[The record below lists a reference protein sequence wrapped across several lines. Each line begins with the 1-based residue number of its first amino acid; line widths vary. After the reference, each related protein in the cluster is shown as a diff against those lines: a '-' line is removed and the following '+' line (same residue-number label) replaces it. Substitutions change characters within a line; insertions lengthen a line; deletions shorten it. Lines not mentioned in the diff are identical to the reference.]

1 MDNLNNLEKEKFP
14 ELRGQVNLGNEILG
28 MISNRPG
35 DKFHLERL
43 WLRTQNISGHKPYV
57 GYTIEEPTTA
67 YIRTVDGNIYK
78 ADSKGEFS
86 NGKTGETHQFD
97 RSEMQSNPIFEVGKP
112 FNFMGKD
119 RTPPVAEIVYHD
131 DSKHEAK
138 EMETVPNASLIRDD
152 FLRLKAS
159 AER

>member
-1 MDNLNNLEKEKFP
+1 MQKIIT
-14 ELRGQVNLGNEILG
+14 ILLITICLSNTHAQESKK
-28 MISNRPG
+28 ISLQEAF
-35 DKFHLERL
+35 DLATQTSKQLQIDSL
-43 WLRTQNISGHKPYV
+43 KIQALDIKKKQTQNTMLPVVGINV
-57 GYTIEEPTTA
+57 GYT
-67 YIRTVDGNIYK
+67 RLSGNI
-78 ADSKGEFS
+78 AEL
-86 NGKTGETHQFD
+86 
-97 RSEMQSNPIFEVGKP
+97 PP